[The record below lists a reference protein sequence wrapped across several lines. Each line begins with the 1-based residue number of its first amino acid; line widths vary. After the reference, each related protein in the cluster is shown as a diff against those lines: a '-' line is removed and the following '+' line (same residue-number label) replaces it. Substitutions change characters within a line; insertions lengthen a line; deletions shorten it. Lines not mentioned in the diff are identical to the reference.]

1 MKKIF
6 TVLTTLSLLL
16 ITSHV
21 FSKSA
26 KIIEKKQLSFNPFLC
41 SELKTDHL
49 RINQQNKCLIIQ
61 KLNNTYEIK
70 SNDQDPKC
78 LFIKKW
84 VPELINI
91 PDSLAHE
98 PWKLTYLEQQSYD
111 FKLGKDYPL
120 PIVDNASSTKSSR
133 DKIWKIKSSAESKI
147 LSQTVLQKH
156 TSAVTN
162 FS

>member
-1 MKKIF
+1 MQSG
-6 TVLTTLSLLL
+6 TTG
-16 ITSHV
+16 INTIRV
-21 FSKSA
+21 YNP
-26 KIIEKKQLSFNPFLC
+26 IKQS
-41 SELKTDHL
+41 
-49 RINQQNKCLIIQ
+49 
-61 KLNNTYEIK
+61 Y
-70 SNDQDPKC
+70 DQDPQC
-78 LFIKKW
+78 MFIKKW

-111 FKLGKDYPL
+111 FKLGKDYPH
-120 PIVDNASSTKSSR
+120 PIVDNASSTKNAR

-147 LSQTVLQKH
+147 LSKTVLQKH